1 MIDDF
6 EDADEM
12 DDTELTESRR
22 SSVPSSMVRVR
33 PENVSLDRRPL
44 SLASTLMASCIT
56 ATISM
61 VVHLLYPSLT
71 GTESFRL
78 TVKLQVSFPA
88 FFLGQSDLK
97 SDLRAGPTPPDPY
110 VLTPN
115 KMIIILDPI
124 ALVYLANRG
133 GQEKIPTVQVFL
145 KFPAICS
152 SDHGQSCQCHHKCR
166 ELRMTHLSNP

>member
-33 PENVSLDRRPL
+33 PENVSLDRLPL

-71 GTESFRL
+71 ATGIFRL
-78 TVKLQVSFPA
+78 TVKL
-88 FFLGQSDLK
+88 
-97 SDLRAGPTPPDPY
+97 
-110 VLTPN
+110 
-115 KMIIILDPI
+115 
-124 ALVYLANRG
+124 
-133 GQEKIPTVQVFL
+133 
-145 KFPAICS
+145 
-152 SDHGQSCQCHHKCR
+152 
-166 ELRMTHLSNP
+166 